1 MNIFNPEHDLC
12 MANGDANFV
21 PPFSA
26 LEFGRD
32 CAGLTSYI
40 QKAGDGEIVPWGWDA
55 VLKQRLVKQGF
66 PVSSLP
72 SDEALDE
79 IRRLSRRGIAA
90 DAGAFVNAN
99 VPNPLLRP
107 DGFVKEV
114 SSVEDAVSAVEE
126 FSDAVFKAPL
136 SGSGKGLRWAR
147 RGELSASDLGWC
159 KNIISRQGSLMVEK
173 RLEVVQ
179 DFAMLFHVGPSED
192 SGNSVNFEG
201 YSLFFNDNGIYKGN
215 VLSDDAQ
222 ILSEL
227 SGYVPETLIVNV
239 KAALT
244 LFLERKFSGRY
255 SGFVGV
261 DMFIYREAGQSSFRL
276 APVVEINVRMTMGL
290 LANRVY
296 RRLGR
301 DFGDGRYVMTVEFS
315 SREGELYSRRSSYLL
330 ALTKIT
336 PSTKYAVVVKE
347 R

>member
-55 VLKQRLVKQGF
+55 VLKQRLVKQGV

-159 KNIISRQGSLMVEK
+159 KNIIARQGSLMVEK

-179 DFAMLFHVGPSED
+179 DFAMLFHVGPSDD

-201 YSLFFNDNGIYKGN
+201 YSLFSMITESTREMSFPMTRRYFPNSQD
-215 VLSDDAQ
+215 
-222 ILSEL
+222 
-227 SGYVPETLIVNV
+227 T
-239 KAALT
+239 
-244 LFLERKFSGRY
+244 FRKR
-255 SGFVGV
+255 
-261 DMFIYREAGQSSFRL
+261 
-276 APVVEINVRMTMGL
+276 
-290 LANRVY
+290 
-296 RRLGR
+296 
-301 DFGDGRYVMTVEFS
+301 
-315 SREGELYSRRSSYLL
+315 
-330 ALTKIT
+330 
-336 PSTKYAVVVKE
+336 
-347 R
+347 

>member
-40 QKAGDGEIVPWGWDA
+40 QKAGDGEIVPWGWDV
-55 VLKQRLVKQGF
+55 VLKQRLVKQGV
-66 PVSSLP
+66 PVSFLP
-72 SDEALDE
+72 SDEALEE

-99 VPNPLLRP
+99 VSDSMLRP
-107 DGFVKEV
+107 DNFVREV
-114 SSVEDAVSAVEE
+114 FRVDEAVSAVEE
-126 FSDAVFKAPL
+126 FADAVFKAPL
-136 SGSGKGLRWAR
+136 SGSGKGLRWTR
-147 RGELSASDLGWC
+147 HGELSASELGWC
-159 KNIISRQGSLMVEK
+159 KNIIARQGSLMVEK

-192 SGNSVNFEG
+192 RGNSVNFEG

-215 VLSDDAQ
+215 VLSDDEH
-222 ILSEL
+222 ILTTL

-244 LFLERKFSGRY
+244 LFLEREFSGRY

-290 LANRVY
+290 LANRVF

-315 SREGELYSRRSSYLL
+315 QREGELYSRRSSYLL
-330 ALTKIT
+330 ALTEIT

>member
-55 VLKQRLVKQGF
+55 VLKQRLVKQGV

-72 SDEALDE
+72 SDEALEE

-126 FSDAVFKAPL
+126 FSDAV
-136 SGSGKGLRWAR
+136 SRLRSQAAAR
-147 RGELSASDLGWC
+147 ASDGPGEVNCQPVIWAGARTLSPGREVSWWKSVSKSC
-159 KNIISRQGSLMVEK
+159 RISRCCSMWDLRK
-173 RLEVVQ
+173 I
-179 DFAMLFHVGPSED
+179 A
-192 SGNSVNFEG
+192 
-201 YSLFFNDNGIYKGN
+201 GI
-215 VLSDDAQ
+215 
-222 ILSEL
+222 
-227 SGYVPETLIVNV
+227 P
-239 KAALT
+239 
-244 LFLERKFSGRY
+244 
-255 SGFVGV
+255 
-261 DMFIYREAGQSSFRL
+261 
-276 APVVEINVRMTMGL
+276 
-290 LANRVY
+290 
-296 RRLGR
+296 
-301 DFGDGRYVMTVEFS
+301 
-315 SREGELYSRRSSYLL
+315 
-330 ALTKIT
+330 
-336 PSTKYAVVVKE
+336 
-347 R
+347 